1 MITLKSISRFLL
13 LLLLVSPMQVYA
25 SPDPE
30 GVSIELDG
38 DNHFVR
44 LKAVGESRLLIGD
57 RADVQRG
64 VKVATLKAKAAIARY
79 LAEDVSSEEILTQT
93 AESTQTS
100 NGHVSGITRSDA
112 ETLTEILKNSSGAL
126 LKGIVVLEQLVD
138 QDNHR
143 VVVTVGTSESTQKTA
158 DILKKAFERDS
169 AYTSLFPESAVV
181 VQQPV
186 HAAESETRRSSHYDE
201 F

>member
-1 MITLKSISRFLL
+1 MPKINTILCCLL
-13 LLLLVSPMQVYA
+13 LLIFLPIHTA
-25 SPDPE
+25 HATPDPE

-38 DNHFVR
+38 DNRFVR

-64 VKVATLKAKAAIARY
+64 IKVATLKAKAAIARY
-79 LAEDVSSEEILTQT
+79 LAEDVSSEEVLTQT

-100 NGHVSGITRSDA
+100 NGQVSGITRSDA
-112 ETLTEILKNSSGAL
+112 EKLTDTIKNSSGAL
-126 LKGIVVLEQLVD
+126 LKGIVVLEQVVE

-143 VVVTVGTSESTQKTA
+143 VVVTVGTSETTQKTA
-158 DILKKAFERDS
+158 DILKKAFEHDS
-169 AYTSLFPESAVV
+169 TYRSFFPESSVMP
-181 VQQPV
+181 QEPV
-186 HAAESETRRSSHYDE
+186 HAVESETRRSSHYDE

>member
-1 MITLKSISRFLL
+1 MPKIKTLLCCLWVLIFL
-13 LLLLVSPMQVYA
+13 PIQTTHA
-25 SPDPE
+25 APDPE

-38 DNHFVR
+38 DNRFVR

-79 LAEDVSSEEILTQT
+79 LAEDVSSEEVLTQT

-100 NGHVSGITRSDA
+100 NGQVSGITRSDA
-112 ETLTEILKNSSGAL
+112 EKLTETIRNSSGAL
-126 LKGIVVLEQLVD
+126 LKGIVVLEQLVE

-143 VVVTVGTSESTQKTA
+143 VVVTVGTSETTQKTA
-158 DILKKAFERDS
+158 DILKKAFEHDATYRS
-169 AYTSLFPESAVV
+169 IFPES
-181 VQQPV
+181 QLIPQEPV
-186 HAAESETRRSSHYDE
+186 HVIESETRRSSHYDE

>member
-1 MITLKSISRFLL
+1 MLKIRFITFSLFFFMVLPTTLK
-13 LLLLVSPMQVYA
+13 A
-25 SPDPE
+25 APDPE
-30 GVSIELDG
+30 GVSIELDS

-64 VKVATLKAKAAIARY
+64 IKVATLKAKAAIARY
-79 LAEDVSSEEILTQT
+79 VAEDVSSEEVLTQA

-100 NGHVSGITRSDA
+100 NGQVSGITRSDA
-112 ETLTEILKNSSGAL
+112 EKLTETIKNSSGSL
-126 LKGIVVLEQLVD
+126 LKGIVVLEQGVE

-143 VVVTVGTSESTQKTA
+143 VVVTVGTSETTQKTA

-169 AYTSLFPESAVV
+169 AYQSLFPETALTIHTP
-181 VQQPV
+181 VQQV
-186 HAAESETRRSSHYDE
+186 DSETRRISDYDE